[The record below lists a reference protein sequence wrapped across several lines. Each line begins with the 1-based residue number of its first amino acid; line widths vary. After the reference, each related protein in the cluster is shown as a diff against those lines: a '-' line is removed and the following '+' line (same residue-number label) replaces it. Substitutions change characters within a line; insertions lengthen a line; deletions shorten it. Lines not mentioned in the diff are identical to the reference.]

1 MNLRQANDRII
12 NLEKRGNQLR
22 PGMLSVEKS
31 LFDRLVAQNQEL
43 KRAKQRMEID
53 LRQSKDMNSQ
63 LKMES
68 NRKSQVSF
76 NDGNLQRQV

>member
-31 LFDRLVAQNQEL
+31 LFDRLVAENQEL
-43 KRAKQRMEID
+43 KRAK
-53 LRQSKDMNSQ
+53 
-63 LKMES
+63 
-68 NRKSQVSF
+68 
-76 NDGNLQRQV
+76 